1 MDPGQRRKAENE
13 AVFREVN
20 ERIEGLQRTFALSA
34 DEPLQIV
41 CECDRIRCAETLHVT
56 VEVYER
62 VRVDS
67 ASFLVKPG
75 HEDESVEEV
84 VASGSDYVIVRKR
97 PGEPR
102 RVAAETDP
110 RT

>member
-1 MDPGQRRKAENE
+1 MDRAQRRKAENE

-41 CECDRIRCAETLHVT
+41 CECDRIDCATPLHVE
-56 VEVYER
+56 VDVYEH
-62 VRVDS
+62 VRRDA
-67 ASFLVKPG
+67 ASFLVAAG
-75 HEDESVEEV
+75 HEDASVEEV
-84 VASGSDYVIVRKR
+84 VDSGGDYLVVRKR
-97 PGEPR
+97 PGEPQ

-110 RT
+110 RR